1 MNTLYE
7 KAVELLVSDIQDK
20 VLKEKI
26 SALGKKAEMEI
37 NEPPK
42 NNIFYPNGHFND
54 DLINTSVPL
63 TRRER
68 RKLERKKKKNEN
80 TK

>member
-1 MNTLYE
+1 MNTLYK

-26 SALGKKAEMEI
+26 STLGKKAEMEI
-37 NEPPK
+37 NEPSK
-42 NNIFYPNGHFND
+42 NNIFYPNEHFND

-68 RKLERKKKKNEN
+68 RKLERKKKK
-80 TK
+80 

>member
-26 SALGKKAEMEI
+26 GTLGKKAEMEI

-42 NNIFYPNGHFND
+42 NIIFYPNKHFND
-54 DLINTSVPL
+54 RLTNASVPL

-68 RKLERKKKKNEN
+68 RKLNLKKNRYG
-80 TK
+80 KV

>member
-1 MNTLYE
+1 MNTLYK

-26 SALGKKAEMEI
+26 STLGKKAEMEI
-37 NEPPK
+37 NEPSK
-42 NNIFYPNGHFND
+42 NNIFYTNEHLND

-68 RKLERKKKKNEN
+68 RKLERKKKK
-80 TK
+80 

>member
-1 MNTLYE
+1 MNTLYK

-26 SALGKKAEMEI
+26 NTLCKKAEMEI
-37 NEPPK
+37 NESLK
-42 NNIFYPNGHFND
+42 NNIFCPNEHFND
-54 DLINTSVPL
+54 GLIRTSIPL

-68 RKLERKKKKNEN
+68 RKLERKKKK
-80 TK
+80 

>member
-1 MNTLYE
+1 MNTLYK

-26 SALGKKAEMEI
+26 SALGKKSEIEI
-37 NEPPK
+37 NEPLK
-42 NNIFYPNGHFND
+42 NNIFYPNEHFND
-54 DLINTSVPL
+54 GLIETSIPL

-68 RKLERKKKKNEN
+68 RKLERKKK
-80 TK
+80 

>member
-1 MNTLYE
+1 MNTLYK

-26 SALGKKAEMEI
+26 NALGKEAEIEI
-37 NEPPK
+37 NEPLK
-42 NNIFYPNGHFND
+42 NNIFYSNEHFND
-54 DLINTSVPL
+54 GLIETSIPL

-68 RKLERKKKKNEN
+68 RKLERKKK
-80 TK
+80 

>member
-1 MNTLYE
+1 MSTLYE

-20 VLKEKI
+20 ALKEKVEAI
-26 SALGKKAEMEI
+26 NERAEIEI

-42 NNIFYPNGHFND
+42 NIILYPSEHFND
-54 DLINTSVPL
+54 GLIETSIPL

-68 RKLERKKKKNEN
+68 RKLNLKKNRYE
-80 TK
+80 KV

>member
-20 VLKEKI
+20 FLKEKI
-26 SALGKKAEMEI
+26 STLGKKAEMEI

-42 NNIFYPNGHFND
+42 NNIFYPKEYFND

-68 RKLERKKKKNEN
+68 RKLERKKKK
-80 TK
+80 

>member
-7 KAVELLVSDIQDK
+7 KAVELLVSGIQGNA
-20 VLKEKI
+20 LKEKI
-26 SALGKKAEMEI
+26 VTLGKKTEMEI

-42 NNIFYPNGHFND
+42 NIIFYPNEHFND
-54 DLINTSVPL
+54 DLIKTPIPL

-68 RKLERKKKKNEN
+68 RKLERKKKK
-80 TK
+80 

>member
-1 MNTLYE
+1 MNTLYK

-26 SALGKKAEMEI
+26 SALGKETEIEI
-37 NEPPK
+37 NKPLK
-42 NNIFYPNGHFND
+42 NNIFYPNKHFND
-54 DLINTSVPL
+54 GLIETSIPL

-68 RKLERKKKKNEN
+68 RKLERKKK
-80 TK
+80 

>member
-1 MNTLYE
+1 MNTLYK

-26 SALGKKAEMEI
+26 SALGKKSEIEI
-37 NEPPK
+37 NEPLK
-42 NNIFYPNGHFND
+42 NNIFYPNEHFND
-54 DLINTSVPL
+54 GLINTSVPL

-68 RKLERKKKKNEN
+68 RKLERKKKK
-80 TK
+80 

>member
-7 KAVELLVSDIQDK
+7 KAVKLLVSDIQDK

-26 SALGKKAEMEI
+26 ATLGKKAEIEI
-37 NEPPK
+37 NEL
-42 NNIFYPNGHFND
+42 PNKHFED
-54 DLINTSVPL
+54 DLINASVPL

-68 RKLERKKKKNEN
+68 RKLERKKKK
-80 TK
+80 

>member
-1 MNTLYE
+1 MSTNKLD
-7 KAVELLVSDIQDK
+7 LLNDK
-20 VLKEKI
+20 VKQKLSEDYGI
-26 SALGKKAEMEI
+26 ECI
-37 NEPPK
+37 P
-42 NNIFYPNGHFND
+42 FYPSKHFD
-54 DLINTSVPL
+54 DGLINASVPL

>member
-7 KAVELLVSDIQDK
+7 KAVELLVSDIQDN

-26 SALGKKAEMEI
+26 GTLGKKTEMEI
-37 NEPPK
+37 NETPK
-42 NNIFYPNGHFND
+42 NIIFYTNEHFND
-54 DLINTSVPL
+54 GLIETSIPL

-68 RKLERKKKKNEN
+68 RKLERKKKK
-80 TK
+80 

>member
-1 MNTLYE
+1 MNTLYK

-26 SALGKKAEMEI
+26 SALGKKSEIEI
-37 NEPPK
+37 NEPLK
-42 NNIFYPNGHFND
+42 NNIFYPNEHFND
-54 DLINTSVPL
+54 GLIETSIPL

-68 RKLERKKKKNEN
+68 RKLERKKKK
-80 TK
+80 

>member
-26 SALGKKAEMEI
+26 GTLGKKIEMEI
-37 NEPPK
+37 NEPLK
-42 NNIFYPNGHFND
+42 NNILYPREHFND
-54 DLINTSVPL
+54 GLIETSIPP

-68 RKLERKKKKNEN
+68 RKLKRKKK
-80 TK
+80 

>member
-1 MNTLYE
+1 MNTLYK

-26 SALGKKAEMEI
+26 SALGKKAEIEI
-37 NEPPK
+37 NEPLK
-42 NNIFYPNGHFND
+42 NNIFYPNEHFND
-54 DLINTSVPL
+54 GLIETSIPL

-68 RKLERKKKKNEN
+68 RKLERKKK
-80 TK
+80 

>member
-1 MNTLYE
+1 MNTLYK

-26 SALGKKAEMEI
+26 SALGKKAEIEI
-37 NEPPK
+37 NEPLK
-42 NNIFYPNGHFND
+42 NNIFYPNEHFND
-54 DLINTSVPL
+54 GLIETSISF

-68 RKLERKKKKNEN
+68 RKLERKKKKHG
-80 TK
+80 TF

>member
-1 MNTLYE
+1 MNTLYK
-7 KAVELLVSDIQDK
+7 KAVELLVGDIQDK
-20 VLKEKI
+20 VFKEKI

-42 NNIFYPNGHFND
+42 NIIFYPNKHLND
-54 DLINTSVPL
+54 RLINASVSL

-68 RKLERKKKKNEN
+68 RKLERKKKKHG
-80 TK
+80 TF

>member
-7 KAVELLVSDIQDK
+7 KAVELLVSDIQDN

-26 SALGKKAEMEI
+26 GTLGKKTEMEI

-42 NNIFYPNGHFND
+42 NSIFYPNEHFND
-54 DLINTSVPL
+54 GLIDTSIPL

-68 RKLERKKKKNEN
+68 EKKVR
-80 TK
+80 T